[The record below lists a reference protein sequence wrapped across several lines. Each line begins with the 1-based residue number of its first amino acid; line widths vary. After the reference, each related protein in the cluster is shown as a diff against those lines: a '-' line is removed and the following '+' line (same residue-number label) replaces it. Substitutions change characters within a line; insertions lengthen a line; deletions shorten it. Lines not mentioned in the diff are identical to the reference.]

1 MNQTIDEKLDHLLRQ
16 AFEILAVLMSLYHI
30 ISVVHPFFAAEL
42 HSNIHLCFSLVLV
55 FLTSCIKRKKTPY
68 KVIDLVFIIVSVIC
82 AVYMH
87 VNYMRF
93 ITKVGMVNQADKII
107 GVVLLLVVLEGSR
120 RTFGGVLPAL
130 VIGFLLYTR
139 YGAIFPGFLNHSGFK
154 WERIVAAMTT
164 NMTGMYGSILDISA
178 TYLVIFMIFGGMLE
192 ASGAGKFF
200 IDLALTLGG
209 RLKSGPAQAA
219 ILSSTLVG
227 SINGSAVA
235 NVATTGVFTIPLMK
249 KCGYEDHMAGA
260 VESVA
265 STGGMIMP
273 PVMGVGAF
281 VMAGITGIPYSK
293 IALAALIP
301 ALLYY
306 ASLAITAQLYALK
319 HNFTPVN
326 KEDIPSLK
334 ETLKQGGYFLVPLV
348 VIIVTMVS
356 GYSVMRCGFYGIVS
370 VIVIVAVAG
379 TIRNPKYLLTKEFWQ
394 FLKEG
399 LVSGAK
405 GTIKVAP
412 SCAIMGV
419 LSQAI
424 IMSNLATKIV
434 FFIRGLSGGMSLIAV
449 LLTAVICIFFGM
461 GVPTT
466 ASYAL
471 VAVIGAAALVD
482 AGFPLLS
489 VHMFIYYYAIL
500 ANITPPVCPAA
511 LVGSQ
516 ISGADY
522 MKTGL
527 TAVRIGLPGFIL
539 PFLFMYHPELLM
551 QGTVWAVVSSAVTAL
566 LGMFAMSVMF
576 EGYLFK
582 PASLPQRVLA
592 AIAFATL
599 IYPESYTDLIGLVCL
614 GALIL
619 WQRMEIRQKPMP
631 AAPSE

>member
-1 MNQTIDEKLDHLLRQ
+1 MNRQISPKLDR
-16 AFEILAVLMSLYHI
+16 AFKSVFEILAILMSLYHLVAVI
-30 ISVVHPFFAAEL
+30 HPFFSSEL
-42 HSNIHLCFSLVLV
+42 NSNIHLCFSLVLV
-55 FLTSCIKRKKTPY
+55 FLSSCMKRKKKPFCI
-68 KVIDLVFIIVSVIC
+68 VDLLFIAAAIVC
-82 AVYMH
+82 AVYVH

-93 ITKVGMVNQADKII
+93 ITKVGMVNQTDKII
-107 GVVLLLVVLEGSR
+107 GVILLVVVFEGSR
-120 RTFGGVLPAL
+120 RTFGNVLPAL
-130 VIGFLLYTR
+130 VILFLLYAR
-139 YGAIFPGFLNHSGFK
+139 YGAILPGFLNHSGFK
-154 WERIVAAMTT
+154 WVRIVSTMTT
-164 NMTGMYGSILDISA
+164 NMTGIYGSILDISA

-192 ASGAGKFF
+192 ASGAGQFF
-200 IDLALTLGG
+200 INLALTLGG
-209 RLKSGPAQAA
+209 RMRSGPAQAA
-219 ILSSTLVG
+219 ILSSLLVG

-249 KCGYEDHMAGA
+249 KCGYENHMAGA
-260 VESVA
+260 VEADA

-281 VMAGITGIPYSK
+281 VMAGITGIPYPK

-306 ASLAITAQLYALK
+306 ASLSITAQLHAMK
-319 HNFTPVN
+319 HQFQPVN

-334 ETLKQGGYFLVPLV
+334 ETMKQGGHFLIPMI
-348 VIIVTMVS
+348 VIIVTLLR
-356 GYSVMRCGFYGIVS
+356 GYSVMRCGFWGIVS
-370 VIVIVAVAG
+370 VVAVVALRG
-379 TIRNPKYLLTKEFWQ
+379 TIDNPRFLLTKDFWR
-394 FLKEG
+394 FVKTG

-405 GTIKVAP
+405 STMKVAP

-434 FFIRGLSGGMSLIAV
+434 FFIRNLSGGMSIIAV
-449 LLTAVICIFFGM
+449 ILTAIICIFFGM

-482 AGFPLLS
+482 VGFSLLS

-516 ISGADY
+516 IADANY
-522 MKTGL
+522 NKTGL

-551 QGTVWAVVSSAVTAL
+551 QGEPVSVIWTAITAL
-566 LGMFAMSVMF
+566 LGIFAMAVMF
-576 EGYLFK
+576 EGYLLK
-582 PASLPQRVLA
+582 KTSVPQRIMAL
-592 AIAFATL
+592 FACVTL
-599 IYPESYTDLIGLVCL
+599 VYPEVYSDFLGLAIL
-614 GALIL
+614 AALIL
-619 WQRMEIRQKPMP
+619 WQRTETQKTP
-631 AAPSE
+631 AAAA